1 MNALRF
7 VIPDN
12 LIKFEVPVMEHW
24 PFEKK
29 WNPLE
34 IILNKDIIVEQ
45 LTDTWQ
51 RARMFSKRDD
61 MSYLRKPPE
70 ESDQKQTFDVHGKR
84 NPKIAFP
91 ILVNVGTYSTV
102 DAQKIIDH
110 VRKQCGVGQ
119 KALNAGD
126 IQTLRAFG
134 L

>member
-1 MNALRF
+1 
-7 VIPDN
+7 
-12 LIKFEVPVMEHW
+12 MEHW

-34 IILNKDIIVEQ
+34 IILNQDIIDEQ

-51 RARMFSKRDD
+51 RARMFSKGDE

-70 ESDQKQTFDVHGKR
+70 ELDQKQTFEGHGER

-91 ILVNVGTYSTV
+91 ILVNVGTHSTV

-110 VRKQCGVGQ
+110 VRKQCDVGQ
-119 KALNAGD
+119 KALNAD
-126 IQTLRAFG
+126 DMQTLRALG

>member
-1 MNALRF
+1 MSAWGF

-34 IILNKDIIVEQ
+34 IILNQDIIDEQ

-70 ESDQKQTFDVHGKR
+70 ELDQKQTFDGHGKR

-102 DAQKIIDH
+102 DDQKIIDH
-110 VRKQCGVGQ
+110 VRKQCDVGQ
-119 KALNAGD
+119 KALNAD
-126 IQTLRAFG
+126 DMQILRAFG

>member
-1 MNALRF
+1 MKF
-7 VIPDN
+7 VLPEK
-12 LIKFEVPVMEHW
+12 LIKFKVSNLEHW

-34 IILNKDIIVEQ
+34 IILNQDIIDEQ
-45 LTDTWQ
+45 LTDIWQ
-51 RARMFSKRDD
+51 RARMFFQGDD

-70 ESDQKQTFDVHGKR
+70 ELDQKQTFDGHGKR

-110 VRKQCGVGQ
+110 VRKQCDVGQ
-119 KALNAGD
+119 KALNAD
-126 IQTLRAFG
+126 DMQILRAFG

>member
-1 MNALRF
+1 
-7 VIPDN
+7 
-12 LIKFEVPVMEHW
+12 MEHW

-34 IILNKDIIVEQ
+34 IILNQNVIDEQ
-45 LTDTWQ
+45 LTDIWL
-51 RARMFSKRDD
+51 RATLFSKGDD

-70 ESDQKQTFDVHGKR
+70 ELDQKQTFDVHGKR

-110 VRKQCGVGQ
+110 VRKQCDVGQ
-119 KALNAGD
+119 KALNAD
-126 IQTLRAFG
+126 DMQILRAFG